1 MTNKIPELNYLIE
14 KVETKYGRKLA
25 STTDFE
31 ALSVIIDRETG
42 ELVSASTLKRIW
54 GYVTLKPQPR
64 AATLDIL
71 ARFLGKRDFQ
81 TFCKDLQKM
90 KDWQS
95 TFFTTKV
102 VNSADL
108 TEGQIVEIGWNP
120 NRCVKL
126 EYRGNGD
133 YVVKESINSRL
144 KVNDK
149 FRVTAFMKGYPLFI
163 PRILR
168 DGEYTPSYVAGTVD
182 GLTYLEVIGTS
193 SESHC

>member
-1 MTNKIPELNYLIE
+1 MAENIPELNYLIDRIE
-14 KVETKYGRKLA
+14 IKYGRKLT

-54 GYVTLKPQPR
+54 GYVSLKPKPR
-64 AATLDIL
+64 IATLNIL
-71 ARFLGKRDFQ
+71 SRFLGKRDFN
-81 TFCKDLQKM
+81 TFCADIQKM

-95 TFFTTKV
+95 AFFTAKV
-102 VNSADL
+102 VNTADL
-108 TEGQIVEIGWNP
+108 VEGQIVEIGWNP

-126 EYRGNGD
+126 EYCGNGD
-133 YVVKESINSRL
+133 YIVKESTHSLL
-144 KVNDK
+144 KVNDR
-149 FRVTAFMKGYPLFI
+149 FRVTAFMQGYPLYI

-168 DGEYTPSYVAGTVD
+168 NGEYTSPYVAGTVD

-193 SESHC
+193 PKSPR